1 MDSSIRNS
9 LTQMALKSALD
20 NNPELFGAALVNKV
34 FGKVVDPI
42 MREYEARVFEV
53 ISNNFGKTCAELGE
67 LTGLG
72 HQETQ
77 WRVNDLKNDG
87 LVEYDNRRKCSVK
100 GTSRSLVWLTE
111 RGAMIMNVR
120 HIKQAKRAVA

>member
-1 MDSSIRNS
+1 MRGIDMTTVLSHANDTIPAHNAAEKM
-9 LTQMALKSALD
+9 QKSGLA
-20 NNPELFGAALVNKV
+20 K
-34 FGKVVDPI
+34 KHK
-42 MREYEARVFEV
+42 ARVFEV

-100 GTSRSLVWLTE
+100 GTSMSLVWLTE